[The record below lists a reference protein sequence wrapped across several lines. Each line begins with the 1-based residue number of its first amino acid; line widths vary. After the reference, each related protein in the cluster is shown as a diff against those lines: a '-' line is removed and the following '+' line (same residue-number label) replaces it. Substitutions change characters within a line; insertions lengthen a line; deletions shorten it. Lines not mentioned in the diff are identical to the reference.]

1 MPRDLGKAERKD
13 LLGKLPGEDE
23 EFVSGIV
30 RFLEGAGQLAPPGNG
45 AYGGNGNGR
54 NRHDTEVPRRAGG
67 NGSSKTE
74 SLRADPH
81 DTVFDEPLTIEDMQN
96 EPLLSPEP
104 LLEPQALD
112 QPAPDASLINELY
125 SAREDD
131 VPAHEKFD
139 LDDETDTAPPRRRRG
154 MPTLKPEPHELPPS
168 QDTGVLEMDVAR
180 LDDDDRLSTQDLD
193 SEDES
198 EIAGGEDSRATE
210 KLHPRSDRDPRWRPS
225 GPTVRD
231 TVNFYNQTQNL
242 GSTRGP
248 ANPIKPHNP
257 GKVPSISPSEIS
269 ARHPMD
275 LNPDDELTAEP
286 VTARLPAI
294 DDDEIGRDTDKYFGG
309 KPPDADARKQA
320 DQPAPKS
327 KADAAERPKSSPSDS
342 TAGDLQLA
350 DIGPPPGRSLGSP
363 SDTAGDFSS
372 ALRAERDPEHA
383 PTRKAPRTR
392 KPEPLPNP
400 EQVRGDFKRAPAGKP
415 SERIVPEL
423 RAADSAELDSS
434 FLDKEPEDSANETPE
449 RTGRITEKVGKSRQE
464 HIPGMKDASL
474 PETAPLP
481 PRPQINTSTSRVEE
495 EAGVQRVTDALA
507 RRIREER
514 EETLR
519 LIQQAEEV
527 ASRLRSASEHSRR
540 SLATLSGLPPA
551 VPSGETTMREPAPQ
565 AAAPH
570 LEAPPPAPAETSE
583 RPTARQSVRGE
594 FDTSLLPSPTQPLK
608 DEPRA
613 SDTLRTDPVPPP
625 PPQAES
631 RRTTRRR
638 VPTQDIGELVGRIE
652 QKLGGKTASLEDII
666 REASKRMESADEPEP
681 VLPDVPMDDYASMDL
696 DQLVAAS
703 SALRESVEAEW
714 DEDQHSGITPEA
726 SDPRPT
732 ERLSGALEAIW
743 EEVDSRSATGVIE
756 ERKVRIAQ
764 TGDEVGLGWTQEAL
778 WKTYVGIG
786 GVVFGLGAL
795 FAYVVYSIFSY

>member
-13 LLGKLPGEDE
+13 LIGKLPGEEE

-45 AYGGNGNGR
+45 ARGGNGR

-81 DTVFDEPLTIEDMQN
+81 DTVFDQPLTIEDMQN
-96 EPLLSPEP
+96 EPLLSAEP
-104 LLEPQALD
+104 LLEPQAMD
-112 QPAPDASLINELY
+112 QPGPDASLINELY
-125 SAREDD
+125 SQPEDD

-168 QDTGVLEMDVAR
+168 QDTGVLEMDVAH
-180 LDDDDRLSTQDLD
+180 LDDDERLSTQDLD
-193 SEDES
+193 SDDES
-198 EIAGGEDSRATE
+198 ENPGGEDSRATE
-210 KLHPRSDRDPRWRPS
+210 KLQPRSDRDPRWRAS

-248 ANPIKPHNP
+248 ANPIKPHAP
-257 GKVPSISPSEIS
+257 GKVPSISPSEVS

-275 LNPDDELTAEP
+275 LNPDDELTVEP
-286 VTARLPAI
+286 VTARLPALG
-294 DDDEIGRDTDKYFGG
+294 DDEIGRDTDKYFAS
-309 KPPDADARKQA
+309 KPPDADPRKQG
-320 DQPAPKS
+320 DDPAPKPMGGTS
-327 KADAAERPKSSPSDS
+327 QSSPSDS

-383 PTRKAPRTR
+383 PTRKAPKVR
-392 KPEPLPNP
+392 KPEPLPDP
-400 EQVRGDFKRAPAGKP
+400 KQVRGDFKQAPAGRP

-423 RAADSAELDSS
+423 HAAGSERLDPS
-434 FLDKEPEDSANETPE
+434 FLENEPAHSPNKAPET
-449 RTGRITEKVGKSRQE
+449 TGRITEKVGKSRQD
-464 HIPGMKDASL
+464 HVPGMKDASL

-481 PRPQINTSTSRVEE
+481 PRPQINTPTSRVEE

-527 ASRLRSASEHSRR
+527 ASRLRNASEHSRR
-540 SLATLSGLPPA
+540 SLATLGGLPPA
-551 VPSGETTMREPAPQ
+551 APSGETTLREPAPQ
-565 AAAPH
+565 
-570 LEAPPPAPAETSE
+570 PATEKSE
-583 RPTARQSVRGE
+583 RPTAQQSARDE
-594 FDTSLLPSPTQPLK
+594 FDTSLLPGPTQTLK
-608 DEPRA
+608 DAPQA
-613 SDTLRTDPVPPP
+613 SDTLRSEPPAP
-625 PPQAES
+625 PAPQTES

-638 VPTQDIGELVGRIE
+638 VPTQDIGELVGQIE

-666 REASKRMESADEPEP
+666 REASKRMESGSEPEP
-681 VLPDVPMDDYASMDL
+681 VLPDAPMDDYASMDL
-696 DQLVAAS
+696 DHLVAAS

-726 SDPRPT
+726 SEPRPT

-764 TGDEVGLGWTQEAL
+764 TGDKVGLGWTQEAL

>member
-45 AYGGNGNGR
+45 THSGNGNGR

-67 NGSSKTE
+67 NGTSKTE

-81 DTVFDEPLTIEDMQN
+81 DTVFDEPLTIEDMQS

-104 LLEPQALD
+104 MLEPQAMD
-112 QPAPDASLINELY
+112 QPAPDASLIDELY
-125 SAREDD
+125 SRNEDD

-154 MPTLKPEPHELPPS
+154 MPTLKPEPHEIPPS
-168 QDTGVLEMDVAR
+168 QDTGVLEMDVANVA
-180 LDDDDRLSTQDLD
+180 DDDRLSSRDLD
-193 SEDES
+193 ADDADDETGHLGAGEED
-198 EIAGGEDSRATE
+198 RATE
-210 KLHPRSDRDPRWRPS
+210 KLHPRSDRDPRWRAS
-225 GPTVRD
+225 GPAVRD

-242 GSTRGP
+242 GGTRGP
-248 ANPIKPHNP
+248 ANPITP
-257 GKVPSISPSEIS
+257 GASDKIPSISPSEVS
-269 ARHPMD
+269 ARHPLD
-275 LNPDDELTAEP
+275 LNPDDELPVEP
-286 VTARLPAI
+286 ITARLPSI

-309 KPPDADARKQA
+309 KPPDSDMLKRVGELE
-320 DQPAPKS
+320 APKPPKEKP
-327 KADAAERPKSSPSDS
+327 KASPSDS

-363 SDTAGDFSS
+363 SDTAADFSS
-372 ALRAERDPEHA
+372 ALRAERDPDHA
-383 PTRKAPRTR
+383 PTRKAPKLR
-392 KPEPLPNP
+392 KPEPLPDP
-400 EQVRGDFKRAPAGKP
+400 EQVRGDFKQVPDDSP

-423 RAADSAELDSS
+423 GVADSAELDMS
-434 FLDKEPEDSANETPE
+434 FLDNAPEEPAEEEEDLKQK
-449 RTGRITEKVGKSRQE
+449 TGRITEKVGKTRHD

-481 PRPQINTSTSRVEE
+481 PRPKIDTPTSRVEE
-495 EAGVQRVTDALA
+495 EEGVQRITDALA

-540 SLATLSGLPPA
+540 NLETLSGLQPA
-551 VPSGETTMREPAPQ
+551 APSGETTMREPAPQ
-565 AAAPH
+565 P
-570 LEAPPPAPAETSE
+570 APPVEQSE
-583 RPTARQSVRGE
+583 RPTARQPVRDE
-594 FDTSLLPSPTQPLK
+594 FDTNLLPSPTQPVK
-608 DEPRA
+608 APQA
-613 SDTLRTDPVPPP
+613 SDTLRSDPVPPP
-625 PPQAES
+625 PHPES

-638 VPTQDIGELVGRIE
+638 VPTQDIGELVGQIE

-666 REASKRMESADEPEP
+666 REASRRMESGDEPEP
-681 VLPDVPMDDYASMDL
+681 VLPDTPMDDYASMDL

-714 DEDQHSGITPEA
+714 DEDQHTGITPQA
-726 SDPRPT
+726 SEPRPT